1 MRRLIKFLFTFLILF
16 MTVPAYPALKG
27 GLEYQIPVDY
37 SKLNEAEL
45 EEKAGFY
52 YHLALKNETLNDDMT
67 AALNLYH
74 MLAHKNPANIEY
86 KIKLGILYDI
96 IGKDRYAKGCFF
108 DAIGVDK
115 SKPEP
120 FFRLGEFYY
129 KREMYKR
136 ALKMYR
142 IAYRKGYTRHYDT
155 LYKMGDTCL
164 KLGDT
169 KSALKYLHFAA
180 EISPNEQLSDKIIR
194 AENADKL
201 NNEYYSDTRIRLQD
215 KDIE

>member
-1 MRRLIKFLFTFLILF
+1 MRHLIKIFLIFLFILISI
-16 MTVPAYPALKG
+16 PAYSAIKG
-27 GLEYQIPVDY
+27 GLEYQIPIDY
-37 SKLNEAEL
+37 SKLSESEL

-52 YHLALKNETLNDDMT
+52 YNLALKSGNLNDEMT

-86 KIKLGILYDI
+86 KIKLGTLYDI

-115 SKPEP
+115 SRPEA

-129 KREMYKR
+129 RREMYKR
-136 ALKMYR
+136 ALKMYK
-142 IAYRKGYTRHYDT
+142 IAYRKGYTRHYET
-155 LYKMGDTCL
+155 LYKTGDTYL

-169 KSALKYLHFAA
+169 KAALKYLQQAC
-180 EISPNEQLSDKIIR
+180 EISPNPELSEKITKAR
-194 AENADKL
+194 NADTL
-201 NNEYYSDTRIRLQD
+201 NHEYYSDTRIRL
-215 KDIE
+215 EE

>member
-1 MRRLIKFLFTFLILF
+1 MRQLIKIFLIFFIIVITL
-16 MTVPAYPALKG
+16 PSYSAIKG
-27 GLEYQIPVDY
+27 GLEYQIPIDY
-37 SKLNEAEL
+37 SKLSESEL

-52 YHLALKNETLNDDMT
+52 YNLAMKTGSLNEEMT

-86 KIKLGILYDI
+86 KTRLGTLYDL
-96 IGKDRYAKGCFF
+96 IGKDRYAKGCFY

-115 SKPEP
+115 SNPEP

-129 KREMYKR
+129 RREMYKR

-142 IAYRKGYTRHYDT
+142 IAYRNGYIKHYDT
-155 LYKMGDTCL
+155 LYKLGDVYL

-169 KSALKYLHFAA
+169 QSSLKYLKLAS
-180 EISPNEQLSDKIIR
+180 EISPNAELTDKITR

-201 NNEYYSDTRIRLQD
+201 NQEYYSDTRIRL
-215 KDIE
+215 EE

>member
-1 MRRLIKFLFTFLILF
+1 M
-16 MTVPAYPALKG
+16 
-27 GLEYQIPVDY
+27 EYQIPIDY
-37 SKLNEAEL
+37 SKLSESEL

-52 YHLALKNETLNDDMT
+52 YNLAMKTGSLNEEMT

-86 KIKLGILYDI
+86 KIKLGTLYDI

-115 SKPEP
+115 SKPEA

-129 KREMYKR
+129 RREMYRR
-136 ALKMYR
+136 ALKMYK
-142 IAYRKGYTRHYDT
+142 IAYSKGYTRHYET
-155 LYKMGDTCL
+155 LYKMGDTYL

-169 KSALKYLHFAA
+169 KAALKYLKLAS
-180 EISPNEQLSDKIIR
+180 EISPNQELTDKITK

-201 NNEYYSDTRIRLQD
+201 NQEYYSDTRIRL
-215 KDIE
+215 EEE

>member
-1 MRRLIKFLFTFLILF
+1 MRRLIKILFLFLFLF
-16 MTVPAYPALKG
+16 MAVPAYPALKG

-74 MLAHKNPANIEY
+74 ILAHKNPANTEY
-86 KIKLGILYDI
+86 KIKLGTLYDI
-96 IGKDRYAKGCFF
+96 IGKDRYAKGCFY

-129 KREMYKR
+129 RREMYKH

-142 IAYRKGYTRHYDT
+142 IAYRKGYMTHYDT
-155 LYKMGDTCL
+155 LYKMGDIYL

-169 KSALKYLHFAA
+169 KAALKYLNQAS
-180 EISPNEQLSDKIIR
+180 EISPNPELSEKINK
-194 AENADKL
+194 AENADVL
-201 NNEYYSDTRIRLQD
+201 NQEYYSDTRIRPA
-215 KDIE
+215 E